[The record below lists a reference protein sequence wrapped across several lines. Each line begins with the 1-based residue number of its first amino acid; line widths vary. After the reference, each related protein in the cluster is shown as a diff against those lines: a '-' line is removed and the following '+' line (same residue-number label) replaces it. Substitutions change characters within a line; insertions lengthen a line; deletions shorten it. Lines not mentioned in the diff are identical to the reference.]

1 MAGVTGSEAADDRA
15 PHEVRQV
22 ADGIIHQQT
31 DAEPGPRASVAGQD
45 AEAKQHDAA
54 EVAKELVADLRAEL
68 PRIDARAAAGVA
80 LTAAVLV
87 SVVNQAPVAM
97 PIYAVAV
104 AAAVLLT
111 IALLLFL
118 MVLLPTPTLPPTSLL
133 GPAKPG

>member
-22 ADGIIHQQT
+22 ADGIHQQT

-118 MVLLPTPTLPPTSLL
+118 MVLLPTPTLPSH
-133 GPAKPG
+133 